1 MNEDIEE
8 NVAAF
13 VEFVFSHAN
22 ILAKVV
28 SFDSGKREPIKDLI
42 QAKAVFEKAA
52 RKIDR
57 SSPNAPKQ
65 EMVVESLFMRIHDL
79 QDGRYESDKIMISAL
94 CFSFYEVGF
103 LMARISRNWELSEL
117 GKSGAGKRYT
127 KMRELEAWTLS
138 EYRRGNWKSAN
149 QAAHALKDAVLA
161 QSRTLEANLT
171 ESNAQRTIAEWI
183 NKDKKTV

>member
-1 MNEDIEE
+1 MNEDIEK
-8 NVAAF
+8 NVAFF
-13 VEFVFSHAN
+13 VDFV
-22 ILAKVV
+22 IDQAKVL
-28 SFDSGKREPIKDLI
+28 SFRPSGNHEPIKDLT
-42 QAKAVFEKAA
+42 QAKVAFIEAA

-57 SSPNAPKQ
+57 SSPMEPPHQ
-65 EMVVESLFMRIHDL
+65 ERDVEDLFRSISNL
-79 QDGRYESDKIMISAL
+79 QGDRYKNDDETIGVL
-94 CFSFYEVGF
+94 CFAYYTVGHLIAR
-103 LMARISRNWELSEL
+103 LMRNWELSGL
-117 GKSGAGKRYT
+117 GRSGARKRYAQ
-127 KMRELEAWTLS
+127 MRELEAWTLS